1 MDELDR
7 VIPQP
12 VFAHGEVPRA
22 WRGLTPRVEAMRDR
36 LQQLVPGGC
45 HTYAKGGDQFP
56 QSAPPFIE
64 RGHGCHSWDLD
75 GNEYIEY
82 GMGLRSVT
90 LGHAFAPVV
99 DAVRKALG
107 DGTNFSRPSP
117 IELECAECFLQC
129 VPTAEMVKFC
139 KDGSHAVDGAV
150 RLARAWT
157 GRDVVAICADH
168 PFFSTSDWFIGTT
181 AMNAGIPE
189 ATRRQIVGFSYN
201 DIASLERL
209 FEEHKGQIACVVM
222 EATRTEEPLPGYL
235 AQVLAVTRANGSLLV
250 FDEMIT
256 GFRWHLHG
264 AQHEY
269 GVTPDLSTFGK
280 AMANGFSVSA
290 LAGRR
295 EIMQLGG
302 SDHSRERVFL
312 LSTTHGAETHQ
323 LAAALATM
331 RFYQDHPVVETL
343 CARGARLRAGI
354 ERAVADHGL
363 ADHVNLSSRDCN
375 LLFTTRD
382 ADKRPSQAFRT
393 LFMQEMIKRGVIAP
407 SFVVSFSHADT
418 DIECTVQAVN
428 ESLRVYRR
436 ALEDGIERHLE
447 GRSVKPVFRHHG

>member
-181 AMNAGIPE
+181 AMKAS
-189 ATRRQIVGFSYN
+189 RRPRVGRSSVSRTTTSPASN
-201 DIASLERL
+201 ASL
-209 FEEHKGQIACVVM
+209 KSI
-222 EATRTEEPLPGYL
+222 
-235 AQVLAVTRANGSLLV
+235 
-250 FDEMIT
+250 
-256 GFRWHLHG
+256 
-264 AQHEY
+264 
-269 GVTPDLSTFGK
+269 K
-280 AMANGFSVSA
+280 
-290 LAGRR
+290 
-295 EIMQLGG
+295 
-302 SDHSRERVFL
+302 
-312 LSTTHGAETHQ
+312 
-323 LAAALATM
+323 
-331 RFYQDHPVVETL
+331 
-343 CARGARLRAGI
+343 ARLRAW
-354 ERAVADHGL
+354 
-363 ADHVNLSSRDCN
+363 
-375 LLFTTRD
+375 
-382 ADKRPSQAFRT
+382 
-393 LFMQEMIKRGVIAP
+393 
-407 SFVVSFSHADT
+407 
-418 DIECTVQAVN
+418 
-428 ESLRVYRR
+428 
-436 ALEDGIERHLE
+436 
-447 GRSVKPVFRHHG
+447 

>member
-1 MDELDR
+1 
-7 VIPQP
+7 
-12 VFAHGEVPRA
+12 
-22 WRGLTPRVEAMRDR
+22 
-36 LQQLVPGGC
+36 
-45 HTYAKGGDQFP
+45 
-56 QSAPPFIE
+56 
-64 RGHGCHSWDLD
+64 
-75 GNEYIEY
+75 
-82 GMGLRSVT
+82 
-90 LGHAFAPVV
+90 
-99 DAVRKALG
+99 
-107 DGTNFSRPSP
+107 
-117 IELECAECFLQC
+117 
-129 VPTAEMVKFC
+129 
-139 KDGSHAVDGAV
+139 
-150 RLARAWT
+150 
-157 GRDVVAICADH
+157 
-168 PFFSTSDWFIGTT
+168 
-181 AMNAGIPE
+181 
-189 ATRRQIVGFSYN
+189 
-201 DIASLERL
+201 
-209 FEEHKGQIACVVM
+209 M